1 MQLNWMRCRGD
12 IWCRFNSVN
21 LEHRHFENKQGVYI
35 IWHGG
40 GRSKVVYVG
49 QGNIRER
56 LEHHRTNPEI
66 QKYENFNLY
75 VTWASVLKEY
85 RNGIE
90 RYLAEYWQPLIGGRF
105 PDCDPIEV
113 NSPW

>member
-1 MQLNWMRCRGD
+1 MQLNWMKCRRD
-12 IWCRFNSVN
+12 IWCRLNSVN
-21 LEHRHFENKQGVYI
+21 LEHQHFENKRGVYI

-40 GRSKVVYVG
+40 ERSKVVYVG

-56 LEHHRTNPEI
+56 LEYHRTNPEI

-75 VTWASVLKEY
+75 VTWASVPREC

-90 RYLAEYWQPLIGGRF
+90 RYLTEYWQPLAGDRF